1 MTQEMITRWSSRKFW
16 TMIAATTLS
25 TALLL
30 LGKVSES
37 TYLWLFGMT
46 IGSYFTANV
55 AQHFGQIK

>member
-1 MTQEMITRWSSRKFW
+1 MNDLQTRWSSRKFW
-16 TMIAATTLS
+16 TMIGATVLV

-30 LGKVSES
+30 SGNITED

-55 AQHFGQIK
+55 AQYFSGRK